1 MEVQHAVKF
10 PWAIGKSKS
19 KNITDAI
26 STKVNNR
33 GKTTDCKSCSR
44 SFSSLAQHLR
54 QSLECQDAYDSIE
67 RNKMNTTSGLTGSQ
81 LMDQDFEFAKPHVE
95 IKEEFPDDQ
104 GYTATVS

>member
-67 RNKMNTTSGLTGSQ
+67 MNKMNTATSNTE
-81 LMDQDFEFAKPHVE
+81 QDFEFAKPHVE